1 MTFFE
6 FFHFSRKFNPEEETA
21 LVKTFFE
28 FSIFTKFYSW
38 VCVINADGTVS
49 EKLIPPCVVTVSQ
62 KNSTRRFLSKFYF
75 PVWVIIETEYD
86 SDVEYIFR

>member
-1 MTFFE
+1 LSFSFFTKFLLKTFFE
-6 FFHFSRKFNPEEETA
+6 FFHFSRKFNPKEETA

-49 EKLIPPCVVTVSQ
+49 EKLVPCVVTVSQ
-62 KNSTRRFLSKFYF
+62 KELNKK
-75 PVWVIIETEYD
+75 
-86 SDVEYIFR
+86 IFEQVLFSYSWQIFI